1 VTAIHGKLRYAVLII
16 PVLLL
21 IAPLTLAI
29 VPHAASA
36 GASNP
41 NNTSTPVTKDLSAT
55 APTSVKLLKNTTYV
69 VKNDMAV
76 LINGT
81 VDMTVKY
88 GSAILTVKGTSN
100 ITLTA
105 GDVINVSKDVLATLL
120 PIESQPTPMGAPIA
134 SFTLQAGQ
142 QVHSVE
148 LAGGSYYVVGR
159 PQGDSY
165 ARYLIITEDKAP
177 PNKWWKTTVSNTL
190 LNTIVYGSFK
200 KYFTVHSGKH
210 TVYVGISTF
219 VGKWVVS
226 IIDTGEPHPT
236 DTNTGTDTLTPNTN
250 TNGNGG
256 TTSHEPL
263 SAKITHNRWLVAAIA
278 GGVVVIIIVGVL
290 FAAAA
295 HPHHRK

>member
-1 VTAIHGKLRYAVLII
+1 VRSKLKYAALII

-21 IAPLTLAI
+21 IAPLTLATI
-29 VPHAASA
+29 PHAASA
-36 GASNP
+36 GANS
-41 NNTSTPVTKDLSAT
+41 STKDLSAT
-55 APTSVKLLKNTTYV
+55 APTSVNLFKNTTYV

-88 GSAILTVKGTSN
+88 GSAVLTVKGVSN

-134 SFTLQAGQ
+134 SFTLQKGQ

-148 LAGGSYYVVGR
+148 LTGGSYYVVGR
-159 PQGDSY
+159 PEGDPY
-165 ARYLIITEDKAP
+165 ARYLIITEDTAP
-177 PNKWWKTTVSNTL
+177 PSAWWRTSVSNAL
-190 LNTIVYGSFK
+190 VNTVVYGSFR
-200 KYFTVHSGKH
+200 KYFTVSAGKH

-219 VGKWVVS
+219 VGKWQVS
-226 IIDTGEPHPT
+226 IVDAGEPHST

-250 TNGNGG
+250 DNGG
-256 TTSHEPL
+256 NTVSNKLL
-263 SAKITHNRWLVAAIA
+263 SAEIKDNKWLVAAIA
-278 GGVVVIIIVGVL
+278 GGAVVIIIIVVL